1 MNDASS
7 KTILIIQTAFIGD
20 TILASHF
27 ARAVK
32 EQFPDSKIH
41 FFLRKG
47 NESVIQG
54 LSSIEKVWVWDKQ
67 GGKTRN
73 LLRLIGEL
81 RKIKFDY
88 VFNLHRHFNSGLVTS
103 LMNSSFKAGFAQ
115 NPMSMFFTHKVDHK
129 IPHIPVENEKVIWHE
144 VQRNLQLLFLA
155 SPTLQISNDAKK
167 YRPELPIQQKNRDKI
182 SVYQSSPYFIIAP
195 ASVWY
200 TKAWSE
206 SKYRELT
213 RELSILGKVFFIGAK
228 DDKELC
234 DRIRKDITNTENLCG
249 QLNLLDSAALMEK
262 AVRVFVNDSA
272 PLHLASCVNAKTT
285 AIFCSTVPAFG
296 YTPIAEDSVVID
308 TGDKLS
314 CRPCGLHGHKA
325 CPLEHFKCSLEI
337 EVREVMSTIKKV
349 R

>member
-32 EQFPDSKIH
+32 EQYPNSKIH

-54 LSSIEKVWVWDKQ
+54 LPTIEKTWVWDKQ

-73 LLRLIGEL
+73 LMKLISEL
-81 RKIKFDY
+81 REIKFDM
-88 VFNLHRHFNSGLVTS
+88 VFNLHRHFNSGLVAAMMKS
-103 LMNSSFKAGFAQ
+103 PFKAGFSQ
-115 NPMSMFFTHKVDHK
+115 NPLSFFYTRK
-129 IPHIPVENEKVIWHE
+129 INHQIPDPRGWHE
-144 VQRNLQLLFLA
+144 VQRNLELIPDFKIVDNQK
-155 SPTLQISNDAKK
+155 IYK
-167 YRPELPIQQKNRDKI
+167 PELPIQQKNIDKV
-182 SVYQSSPYFIIAP
+182 SQYVNDNYFVVAP
-195 ASVWY
+195 ASVWF

-206 SKYRELT
+206 HKFKELT
-213 RELSILGKVFFIGAK
+213 AELVKMGKVYFIGAPGDK
-228 DDKELC
+228 DLC
-234 DRIRKDITNTENLCG
+234 DRIREGLPNTDNLCG
-249 QLNLLDSAALMEK
+249 GLNLLDSAALMK
-262 AVRVFVNDSA
+262 HARRVFVNDSA

-296 YTPIAEDSVVID
+296 YTPLADDSVVVD
-308 TGDKLS
+308 VGNTLP

-325 CPLEHFKCSLEI
+325 CPLGHFKCAENIEI
-337 EVREVMSTIKKV
+337 KTVLATVS
-349 R
+349 

>member
-32 EQFPDSKIH
+32 ELYPNSKIH

-54 LSSIEKVWVWDKQ
+54 LPTIEKTWVWDKQ

-81 RKIKFDY
+81 RKIRFDV
-88 VFNLHRHFNSGLVTS
+88 VFNLHRHFNSGFVAAQVHS
-103 LMNSSFKAGFAQ
+103 PIKVGFKQ
-115 NPMSMFFTHKVDHK
+115 NPLSFFYTHKVDHL
-129 IPHIPVENEKVIWHE
+129 IPHKPQDNEVVPLHE
-144 VQRNLQLLFLA
+144 VQRNLQLIEAIVPGLKTSF
-155 SPTLQISNDAKK
+155 K
-167 YRPELPIQQKNRDKI
+167 RPELPLEQKHFDK
-182 SVYQSSPYFIIAP
+182 VTHLVQGDYFVVAP
-195 ASVWY
+195 ASVWF

-206 SKYRELT
+206 HKFRELT
-213 RELSILGKVFFIGAK
+213 IELSKRGKVYFIGAPT
-228 DDKELC
+228 DKELC
-234 DRIRKDITNTENLCG
+234 ERIRAGIANTENLCG
-249 QLNLLDSAALMEK
+249 LGNLLDSAALMK
-262 AVRVFVNDSA
+262 NAKRVFVNDSA

-296 YTPIAEDSVVID
+296 YTPLAEDSVVVD
-308 TGDKLS
+308 VENSLT

-325 CPLEHFKCSLEI
+325 CPLGHFKCSENIEI
-337 EVREVMSTIKKV
+337 QKVLKTIH
-349 R
+349 